1 MGTHRVTFPSSCNL
15 WYHFACLSVNVHQ
28 KPHIN
33 TDTQK
38 QDEMCLHLPS
48 VCVFMSSTR
57 CRGWSRPCLS
67 HRLRMEDYGWPITS
81 LLSLINEDNELPLLP
96 TKPWCSSAG
105 TEQREGC
112 WGLCV
117 KVCVCACR
125 WVYTLLLHYVPCR

>member
-1 MGTHRVTFPSSCNL
+1 MFFICVKLHRSCGNTQGHTSL
-15 WYHFACLSVNVHQ
+15 FLQPLVSLCLSVNVHQ

-117 KVCVCACR
+117 KVCV
-125 WVYTLLLHYVPCR
+125 